1 MVIKLA
7 QKLLSRHLFHLAELK
22 GRPVRT
28 SISLFALWICLLGAG
43 CQSVFISEGMPIE
56 VTQSEAAEH
65 LLSTQGVE
73 LMTPSLPTPTD
84 PELQNLIELA
94 AQDLAARL
102 GVSFTE
108 IFVIEATSVEWS
120 DSSLDCPQ
128 EGMSYL
134 QVITPGY
141 RIVLQAESQT
151 HEYHTNRAGYLVLC
165 NNRLPP
171 ITPQP

>member
-1 MVIKLA
+1 
-7 QKLLSRHLFHLAELK
+7 
-22 GRPVRT
+22 
-28 SISLFALWICLLGAG
+28 
-43 CQSVFISEGMPIE
+43 
-56 VTQSEAAEH
+56 
-65 LLSTQGVE
+65 
-73 LMTPSLPTPTD
+73 MTPSLPTPTD

-108 IFVIEATSVEWS
+108 IFVIEATPVEWS

-151 HEYHTNRAGYLVLC
+151 HEYHTNRAGYFVLC